1 MSSNTDT
8 INNLANSIK
17 NNPTA
22 QKYMSRLDQGRAK
35 MLKFINENK
44 QKVILGTLATVIIVF
59 YFVYIFRRID
69 RYLGRMDSAFGD
81 ISDVQPFI

>member
-44 QKVILGTLATVIIVF
+44 QKVISRNQLCYNCLLL
-59 YFVYIFRRID
+59 YIYSEGWLVSRLR
-69 RYLGRMDSAFGD
+69 LD
-81 ISDVQPFI
+81 IWRHI